1 MTHKLCLR
9 GRICDLTKQIYAEKL
24 HLKSTWDIT
33 NFKLICHLKSELVEK
48 NNLILC

>member
-9 GRICDLTKQIYAEKL
+9 GGLCDLTKQIYAEKL
-24 HLKSTWDIT
+24 YLNLLEDLT